1 MKKNEVYCEKTRKIF
16 KKKIDKINELVN
28 DVILW
33 EEIFVK
39 KTMEYNEDKVEHKA
53 EICVISGV
61 VKQKLKNLKNLS
73 KELFDDVR
81 ESKKNSERREWLNYD
96 RK

>member
-1 MKKNEVYCEKTRKIF
+1 MKYIVKKQEKYL
-16 KKKIDKINELVN
+16 KKIDKINEL
-28 DVILW
+28 
-33 EEIFVK
+33 
-39 KTMEYNEDKVEHKA
+39 
-53 EICVISGV
+53 

>member
-1 MKKNEVYCEKTRKIF
+1 MKYIVKKTRKIF
-16 KKKIDKINELVN
+16 KKIDKINELVN

-81 ESKKNSERREWLNYD
+81 ESKKNSERRE
-96 RK
+96 